1 MRRPVMLVVLAAFA
15 VSLLVFAR
23 RTPVQYKVWI
33 MNPLSCRDLAIPDP
47 ASIRICLDSSSF
59 RGRAAPLLHA
69 ALEQG
74 MAPDTVASLADSA
87 TSTTYKRA
95 ESTKAL
101 EDYREAVVLGQLADS
116 TARSPSARFFT
127 AVAAVRVAD
136 LLKASDDCASL
147 RDAVRYLDIAS
158 RYPFRTD
165 VGIEPD
171 TMRLVRGIQSDLE
184 SVRARA
190 TRACAQPAGGSAA
203 PKR

>member
-1 MRRPVMLVVLAAFA
+1 MLVVLAAFA

-33 MNPLSCRDLAIPDP
+33 MESLRCAELTIPDP
-47 ASIRICLDSSSF
+47 SLIRTCLDSSSF

-116 TARSPSARFFT
+116 TARSPSALFFT

>member
-1 MRRPVMLVVLAAFA
+1 MLVVLAAFA

-33 MNPLSCRDLAIPDP
+33 MNPLSCAELAIPDP
-47 ASIRICLDSSSF
+47 ALIRTCLDSSSF
-59 RGRAAPLLHA
+59 RGRAVPLLQA
-69 ALEQG
+69 ALKQA
-74 MAPDTVASLADSA
+74 MAPGTVAILADSA
-87 TSTTYKRA
+87 TSKTYKRA

-101 EDYREAVVLGQLADS
+101 EDYRETVVLGQFADS
-116 TARSPSARFFT
+116 AARSPSARFFT

-136 LLKASDDCASL
+136 LLKVSDDCASL
-147 RDAVRYLDIAS
+147 RDVVRYLDIAS

-184 SVRARA
+184 SARARA
-190 TRACAQPAGGSAA
+190 TRACAQPAGVSAA
-203 PKR
+203 RRR